1 MLEIGAGS
9 GIHPQNTHYPL
20 GRVDGTD
27 LDPKVTQNPNLVR
40 SWICDFY
47 DLSEIRPHRFDMIY
61 SHMVAEHVDDPIS
74 FIQEQLMLLAPGGV
88 IVHSTLSK
96 WSPPAIA
103 NRILPRRVAKAVLK
117 GLRSKRESDQVFP
130 AKYRMNSKGTLGQ
143 LGLTLDL
150 SIQAIFVSQP
160 IGYFKFSRKLLGLA
174 SILMVP
180 LEKAFPQLRSQ
191 LVVVIRRGGV

>member
-9 GIHPQNTHYPL
+9 GRYPQNTLYPL

-27 LDPKVTQNPNLVR
+27 LDPKVSQNPNLVR

-47 DLSEIRPHRFDMIY
+47 DLSEIHPHRFDLIY

-96 WSPPAIA
+96 WSPPALA
-103 NRILPRRVAKAVLK
+103 NRIFPSRVAKAILK
-117 GLRSKRESDQVFP
+117 MLKSKRTSEQVFP
-130 AKYRMNSKGTLGQ
+130 AKYRMNSRGMLGHI
-143 LGLTLDL
+143 GVALDL
-150 SIQAIFVSQP
+150 SIETVFVSQP
-160 IGYFKFSRKLLGLA
+160 IGYFKFNRKLLGLVSLFMA
-174 SILMVP
+174 P

-191 LVVVIRRGGV
+191 LVLIIRRGGV